1 MLKYEKFTFFP
12 KCNLYQILISL
23 YLQEG
28 LLPSQLV
35 DKEYAEWILERGYQC
50 AAIIG
55 ERLLR
60 IQLSKLSDS
69 GEDEEQNEGEP
80 PADDTS
86 IDEEDEDDSGEQQVQ
101 EETETTSS
109 DDNVIGSPLFV
120 AVFKQRK
127 LAYEQKQ
134 QQERAKRKI
143 DELAVMR
150 SELYQGLRKWRV
162 QNAVT
167 LTDYYQKWTNDKGAQ
182 KRGSRSATLE
192 LIHGTVANM
201 LEEDQYPAQIRELL
215 ANLILLPV
223 SNSRVERIFSHLK
236 LLFSERRYNLKGH
249 LVKELMYLG
258 FNNLVPKSNLTD
270 FLS

>member
-50 AAIIG
+50 AALIG

-69 GEDEEQNEGEP
+69 DEDEEQNEGEP

-86 IDEEDEDDSGEQQVQ
+86 IEEDEDDSGEQQVQ

-143 DELAVMR
+143 DELAV
-150 SELYQGLRKWRV
+150 Y
-162 QNAVT
+162 
-167 LTDYYQKWTNDKGAQ
+167 
-182 KRGSRSATLE
+182 
-192 LIHGTVANM
+192 
-201 LEEDQYPAQIRELL
+201 
-215 ANLILLPV
+215 
-223 SNSRVERIFSHLK
+223 K
-236 LLFSERRYNLKGH
+236 LVG
-249 LVKELMYLG
+249 
-258 FNNLVPKSNLTD
+258 
-270 FLS
+270 